1 MGAVVVNLL
10 AGSFVGSFVL
20 GAEDADQ
27 IGRGT
32 VRLNRVGLDEIEG
45 AYDGTS
51 VPSNPTLSSGIK
63 TAVVLLVESSDFL
76 PKITPR
82 GIATAAKIISRGM
95 RIRAHL
101 LLF

>member
-32 VRLNRVGLDEIEG
+32 VRLEGVGLDEIEG

-51 VPSNPTLSSGIK
+51 VPANPTLSSGIDEA
-63 TAVVLLVESSDFL
+63 AVILAESSDFL
-76 PKITPR
+76 PNITPR
-82 GIATAAKIISRGM
+82 GIATAATIISRGM
-95 RIRAHL
+95 RIKAYL